1 MKILIL
7 GVNGAISN
15 NLAKFLK
22 ENDFEVYG
30 TSSKDTK
37 NIYCIETYKLNLNE
51 NLPKF
56 AQLFDFV
63 IHSTYDKNASVE
75 DNIHSTILWAEQ
87 LKDLGIINQ
96 LFISSISAISNNNNS
111 SYAII
116 KNRTEKYFL
125 ENDMYV
131 IRPGLVIGK
140 GNGLFSSMVKKVKQL
155 PIIPLVNYGS
165 QKIKYIGLDD
175 LIQEILYIL
184 TNQEK
189 RKILNLFYPNDLTL
203 KNLLLEIS
211 KCVNKKI
218 FFINIPYFFIY
229 NVVKFF
235 ELLHIN
241 IGVNCSNIKGLI
253 ENQIDLKSDINYIK
267 DVNTLLKEL

>member
-51 NLPKF
+51 NLPEF
-56 AQLFDFV
+56 GRLFDFI
-63 IHSTYDKNASVE
+63 IHSTYNKDASVE
-75 DNIHSTILWAEQ
+75 ENINSTILWAKQ
-87 LKDLGIINQ
+87 LKNIGVKNQ
-96 LFISSISAISNNNNS
+96 LFISSISAISNNNS

-116 KNRTEKYFL
+116 KNKTEKYFL
-125 ENDMYV
+125 DNDMYI

-140 GNGLFSSMVKKVKQL
+140 GNGLFSSMVKKVNQL
-155 PIIPLVNYGS
+155 PIIPLVNNGS

-175 LIQEILYIL
+175 LIQEIFNIL
-184 TNQEK
+184 VGRQKN
-189 RKILNLFYPNDLTL
+189 RVLNLFYKNELTL
-203 KNLLLEIS
+203 KFLLLQIS
-211 KCVNKKI
+211 KSINKRVL
-218 FFINIPYFFIY
+218 FINIPYSFIFY
-229 NVVKFF
+229 TVRFF
-235 ELLHIN
+235 EIIHVN
-241 IGVNCSNIKGLI
+241 IGINCSNIKGLV
-253 ENQIDLKSDINYIK
+253 ENQIDLKSDINYVKEVNVLIK
-267 DVNTLLKEL
+267 ETL